1 MNPAGELVLLRLRA
15 PPPES
20 RAARCWPPPASAAA
34 PCLPAP
40 RRVIAGVDWGPSG
53 YEIFRRDSGAWLLT
67 RRSLTTVCG
76 GVRAVQEE
84 QAGRAYPIA
93 RRRLVVVMAAWWGRR
108 HVKLPRQ
115 FFTVLV
121 LPVLGVWW
129 GTRRLGVWAC
139 CSLQPAGFFD
149 HPGFLPFERDEGA
162 RRGRPNGS
170 ESLSPGFHVVRCGR
184 GFVR

>member
-1 MNPAGELVLLRLRA
+1 MPRADGGARTQGASWGTHLSCDVGWLGAWTPLVSLVLLRLRA

-93 RRRLVVVMAAWWGRR
+93 RRRLVVVMAA
-108 HVKLPRQ
+108 
-115 FFTVLV
+115 
-121 LPVLGVWW
+121 
-129 GTRRLGVWAC
+129 
-139 CSLQPAGFFD
+139 
-149 HPGFLPFERDEGA
+149 
-162 RRGRPNGS
+162 
-170 ESLSPGFHVVRCGR
+170 
-184 GFVR
+184 